1 MRIVRRDVPEATA
14 LPSYILD
21 WKLILNWKFKMKN
34 FNLIAVVTLALGAAN
49 AYAGDMDVPAGTY
62 ENAAAV
68 SQADPSSAQ
77 LVTPMKGSTASS
89 GKTRAEVR
97 QELIRAQQ
105 DGTMARLNSLLYG
118 GGS

>member
-1 MRIVRRDVPEATA
+1 
-14 LPSYILD
+14 
-21 WKLILNWKFKMKN
+21 MKN
-34 FNLIAVVTLALGAAN
+34 LSLIAAATLALGAAH

-62 ENAAAV
+62 GNAATV

-89 GKTRAEVR
+89 GKTREEVR
-97 QELIRAQQ
+97 QELIRAQR
-105 DGTMARLNSLLYG
+105 DGTMARLNALLYG

>member
-1 MRIVRRDVPEATA
+1 
-14 LPSYILD
+14 
-21 WKLILNWKFKMKN
+21 MKN
-34 FNLIAVVTLALGAAN
+34 FNLIVAVTLALGAAN
-49 AYAGDMDVPAGTY
+49 AYAGDMDVQAGTY